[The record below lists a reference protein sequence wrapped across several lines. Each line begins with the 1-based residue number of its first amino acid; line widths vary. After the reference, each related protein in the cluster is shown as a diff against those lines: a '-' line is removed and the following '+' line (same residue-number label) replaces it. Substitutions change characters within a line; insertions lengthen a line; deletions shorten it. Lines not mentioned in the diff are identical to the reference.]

1 MTDEPP
7 ATIFEDTVLVRRA
20 PRYPR
25 FLILGAGLGVVA
37 AFVGTLLFPIDP
49 GVGFGPLFGYL
60 LVIAVPL
67 GAALG
72 ACAAIAIDASATR
85 RARTIGAERLRVDA
99 APEQDDDLRDDDE
112 QGDDEQ
118 GDDIPYERAPEAD
131 LPGADLPG
139 DVPPAAGPGR

>member
-7 ATIFEDTVLVRRA
+7 ATVFEDTVLVRRA

-37 AFVGTLLFPIDP
+37 AFIATLLFPIDP

-72 ACAAIAIDASATR
+72 ACVAIAIDASATR
-85 RARTIGAERLRVDA
+85 RAKTVGAERLRVDA
-99 APEQDDDLRDDDE
+99 TPLQGELDEGDLDEDEPYDDQPGDEQ
-112 QGDDEQ
+112 QGDDRS
-118 GDDIPYERAPEAD
+118 GGR
-131 LPGADLPG
+131 LPKG
-139 DVPPAAGPGR
+139 